1 MEHVKSLTKW
11 KPYHATKCPL
21 HNELVTRR
29 KLKADGLT
37 NGYSHR
43 TSRDGS
49 LPEKKAQCGT
59 REFMAPIFST
69 KRKISEETRYKS
81 DRKRKPRRGIS
92 REKRSQNS
100 PISRGKRDLWVNV
113 RDWTR
118 FHVTDEDGVRQDGV
132 MDMGEWAVVPF
143 ANVKAR
149 GKMDQNKWIMVPF
162 MDVKV

>member
-59 REFMAPIFST
+59 RQFMAPIFST

-81 DRKRKPRRGIS
+81 SGRQKPRGGIS

-100 PISRGKRDLWVNV
+100 PTSCGKRDLRIA

-118 FHVTDEDGVRQDGV
+118 SHVTDDDGVRQGGVMDHGALCQCKGLRQDGV
-132 MDMGEWAVVPF
+132 MDRGEWAVEPLL
-143 ANVKAR
+143 
-149 GKMDQNKWIMVPF
+149 M
-162 MDVKV
+162 